1 MNTGPDHERFQD
13 TAGSYV
19 LGAMPDAERADFE
32 AHLTSCAVCQ
42 AEIDELAV
50 AVEALP
56 TSVPAMVP
64 PPALKA
70 RIMAEVEREAALLA
84 SASSPPREAKTRRR
98 RRFAAFPFSPL
109 VAALACSALLVGLVA
124 GGLIFG
130 GGGTREVRV
139 LGPAGVSAKL
149 QVDGDNATIVAKNL
163 PPAPD
168 GQTYM
173 VWLVPK
179 GSKSPEPTSTLFT
192 PRSDGSAT
200 ASVTGVEDASTV
212 IVNTEPPGGSERP
225 TSDPVL
231 TASLT

>member
-1 MNTGPDHERFQD
+1 
-13 TAGSYV
+13 V
-19 LGAMPDAERADFE
+19 LGAMPDDERAEFE
-32 AHLTSCAVCQ
+32 AHLTTCAVCQ

-56 TSVPAMVP
+56 TSAPAMVP

-84 SASSPPREAKTRRR
+84 SAGTPRQEAKPRRR
-98 RRFAAFPFSPL
+98 WRFAFPTGA
-109 VAALACSALLVGLVA
+109 VAALACGALLVGLAA
-124 GGLIFG
+124 GALLFG
-130 GGGTREVRV
+130 GAGTRNVPFQGTDAAVSAQLQIEGGT
-139 LGPAGVSAKL
+139 G
-149 QVDGDNATIVAKNL
+149 TIVAKHL

-168 GQTYM
+168 GKTYM

-179 GSKSPEPTSTLFT
+179 GSSTPEPTSTLFT

-200 ASVTGVEDASTV
+200 ASVTGVDDASTV
-212 IVNTEPPGGSERP
+212 IINTEPPGGSDKP

>member
-19 LGAMPDAERADFE
+19 LGAMPDDERVEFE
-32 AHLTSCAVCQ
+32 AHLATCAVCQ
-42 AEIDELAV
+42 AEADELAV

-56 TSVPAMVP
+56 TAAPAMVP

-84 SASSPPREAKTRRR
+84 SASTPRPEPKKRSRW
-98 RRFAAFPFSPL
+98 RFSFPTGA
-109 VAALACSALLVGLVA
+109 VAALACGALLVGLAA
-124 GGLIFG
+124 GALLFG
-130 GGGTREVRV
+130 GGGTRDVPFQ
-139 LGPAGVSAKL
+139 GTDGAVSAQL
-149 QVDGDNATIVAKNL
+149 QIDGANGTIVANNL

-168 GQTYM
+168 GETYM

-179 GSKSPEPTSTLFT
+179 GSSTPEPTSTLFT

-200 ASVTGVEDASTV
+200 ASVPGVDHAATV
-212 IVNTEPPGGSERP
+212 IINTEPAGGSDKP